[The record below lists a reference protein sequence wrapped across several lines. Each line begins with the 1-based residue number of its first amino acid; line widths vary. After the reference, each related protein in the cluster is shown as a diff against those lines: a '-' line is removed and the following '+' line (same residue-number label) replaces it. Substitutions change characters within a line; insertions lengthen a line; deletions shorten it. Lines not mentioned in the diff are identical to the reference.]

1 MTDLNKKLMN
11 TPNLSAERLEKLKEL
26 FPDLFTIEGKLN
38 PDEFKK
44 IIDPEL
50 VKETE
55 RFEFKWFGKS
65 EAKRTAFTPS
75 RATLVYDEKRS
86 VNPEYAD
93 GNMIIEGENLE
104 SLKVLLSGYRERIKC
119 IYIDPPYNVDGDF
132 VYNDN
137 WDESKEDYWEHIGVT
152 SGGVKIDTNTEA
164 NGRYHSNWLNM
175 IYTRLLLARQLLA
188 NNGLIFISIDDNELY
203 HLRKICNEI
212 FGDENFIADF
222 VWNSEGHTDNQYDVK
237 INHEYI
243 LVFCKNF
250 NYAKLGYVVDPNTRE
265 ESNLW
270 KGYAENSITKNGAGN
285 PPSEVLLPKGFPVKI
300 ECIELPANEPNNT
313 YYEEIDQVGY
323 ITRQM
328 TDKYNVIYPIRKD
341 RMIATRNQLSEP
353 CRVFSGWAN
362 VNKLRE
368 FIKNSFEPIT
378 EENGDKVS
386 FYLSEN
392 GVIYY
397 YKKRDKARNILSVL
411 RNMGTTE
418 QMRSELESMG
428 VFFSYPKPK
437 ELIKYILKIGLD
449 EDDYV
454 LDFFAGSGTTA
465 HAVMELNREDGD
477 NRKFILIQIPELTD
491 EKSEAYKAG
500 YKKIS
505 DISIERNNRVIEKIE
520 KDEKEKNPDLFSEGK
535 KPFKTG
541 FKVYKL
547 AKSNFPRVDFAPDP
561 TKSEDENLALLDKYI
576 EEKEAMYLAMVDE
589 KNIFDEVLLK
599 NGFML
604 NYKLEQIAG
613 FTKNKVFYAKDDY
626 KECLICMEIEIKKET
641 LNELEKYKD
650 KIFICLER
658 SLDTTMKWNLKHLLG
673 DKLVA
678 F

>member
-1 MTDLNKKLMN
+1 MSEFDKKLMQTPDLNK
-11 TPNLSAERLEKLKEL
+11 ERLEKLKSL
-26 FPDLFTIEGKLN
+26 FPDLFTVEGKLN
-38 PDEFKK
+38 PDELKK
-44 IIDPEL
+44 IIDPDL

-65 EAKRTAFTPS
+65 EAKRLAFTPS
-75 RATLVYDEKRS
+75 RATLVYDERRS

-104 SLKVLLSGYRERIKC
+104 TMKCLLAGYRERVKC
-119 IYIDPPYNVDGDF
+119 IYIDPPYNVNGDF

-137 WDESKEDYWEHIGVT
+137 WEESKGDYWEHIGV
-152 SGGVKIDTNTEA
+152 SVNGIKIDTNSESS
-164 NGRYHSNWLNM
+164 GRFHSNWLNM

-212 FGDENFIADF
+212 FGEENFIADF

-243 LVFCKNF
+243 LVFCKDFNF
-250 NYAKLGYVVDPNTRE
+250 ARLGYVVDPNTRE

-270 KGYAENSITKNGAGN
+270 KGYAENSITKNGPGN
-285 PPSEVLLPKGFPVKI
+285 PPSEVLLPKGFPVKTDHI
-300 ECIELPANEPNNT
+300 DLPINEPNNKF
-313 YYEEIDQVGY
+313 YEEIDRVGY

-328 TDKYNVIYPIRKD
+328 TDKYNVVYPIRKD
-341 RMIATRNQLSEP
+341 RMKASQNQLLEP

-368 FIKNSFEPIT
+368 FIKNGFEPVI

-392 GVIYY
+392 GVLYY

-418 QMRSELESMG
+418 QMRSELEAMG

-437 ELIKYILKIGLD
+437 ELIEYILKIGLD
-449 EDDYV
+449 KNDFV

-465 HAVMELNREDGD
+465 HAVMELNREDGG
-477 NRKFILIQIPELTD
+477 NRKFILVQLPELTD

-505 DISIERNNRVIEKIE
+505 DITIERNKRVIQKIE
-520 KDEKEKNPDLFSEGK
+520 KEEAEKQLSLLGTNK

-547 AKSNFPRVDFAPDP
+547 AKSNFPRVDFAPGP
-561 TKSEDENLALLDKYI
+561 AKTEEENLALLNQYI
-576 EEKEAMYLAMVDE
+576 DEKEVMYLAMIDE

-604 NYKLEQIAG
+604 NYSKKKLDG
-613 FTKNKVFYAKDDY
+613 FSKNKVFQIKDDF
-626 KECLICMEIEIKKET
+626 KECLICMDMAIKKVT
-641 LNELEKYKD
+641 LKELEQYKD

-658 SLDTTMKWNLKHLLG
+658 ALDTTMKWNLKHLFG
-673 DKLVA
+673 EKLIA